1 LASFQDER
9 EQLEQLEELFQQAK
23 FIAGLAQAD
32 EVTKQFPASF
42 QLRFLKFKFLHALK
56 KDDEAI
62 LLLREMHG
70 MFGDNIMILKELGD
84 LNFQQQKLPESLL
97 YYKKLLFLD
106 SFNSVAQERVKQMQG
121 MLTADVNAKLADTK
135 VEIHV
140 HDGLPAERSAP
151 LQPGSPPPISHA
163 VDVPPVQIT
172 IDSEAGPGALA
183 EGKESPPPAEDLH
196 FETESAAELYFKQGL
211 YREALAFFKSLFE
224 KTGRTDFF
232 LKIKA
237 ILLLLRTDKSNQVIE
252 KLQKF
257 LQLIQ
262 QRGSQ
267 IV

>member
-1 LASFQDER
+1 M
-9 EQLEQLEELFQQAK
+9 EELFQQGK

-32 EVTKQFPASF
+32 EVTKQFPLSF

-56 KDDEAI
+56 KDDDAVQ
-62 LLLREMHG
+62 LLREMHG
-70 MFGDNIMILKELGD
+70 MFGDNIMILKELAE

-106 SFNSVAQERVKQMQG
+106 SFNSVAQERVKQLQG
-121 MLTADVNAKLADTK
+121 MLSAGVNARLADTK
-135 VEIHV
+135 VEMHIP
-140 HDGLPAERSAP
+140 DGLPGVSSAP
-151 LQPGSPPPISHA
+151 PEPESPPPISLA
-163 VDVPPVQIT
+163 VESPPVQINF
-172 IDSEAGPGALA
+172 DSESVPETPAK
-183 EGKESPPPAEDLH
+183 EKESPLAAADLH

-211 YREALAFFKSLFE
+211 YREALAIYKSLFE

-252 KLQKF
+252 KLQRF